1 MTLLDRIV
9 ADKYDE
15 INFKKSVVPISQLE
29 KSVFFERN
37 TSSLSKSL
45 NNGAIGIIA
54 QHRRRFLN
62 SFVHSDLNCFDV
74 IKAYEDAG
82 MSSVSISTDVKY
94 FSGALD
100 DLLVARASCSLP
112 ILRDDF
118 IIDEFQIYETKSYG
132 SDAILLKANILTKDK
147 IKYFTAIAK
156 SIRLEVLLEVQ
167 TLADLESIVPEIDI
181 IVVNNFNIENF
192 SSDVSISRILSER
205 IPEKFIKVS
214 VGGLSDIE
222 TIVALKSIGFQAVI
236 VDCDLMN
243 TDAIFFQAKKFI
255 QKINKRV
262 EGNKGI

>member
-1 MTLLDRIV
+1 MT
-9 ADKYDE
+9 
-15 INFKKSVVPISQLE
+15 
-29 KSVFFERN
+29 
-37 TSSLSKSL
+37 
-45 NNGAIGIIA
+45 
-54 QHRRRFLN
+54 
-62 SFVHSDLNCFDV
+62 
-74 IKAYEDAG
+74 
-82 MSSVSISTDVKY
+82 
-94 FSGALD
+94 
-100 DLLVARASCSLP
+100 VARANCNLP
-112 ILRDDF
+112 ILRDNF

>member
-1 MTLLDRIV
+1 M
-9 ADKYDE
+9 
-15 INFKKSVVPISQLE
+15 
-29 KSVFFERN
+29 
-37 TSSLSKSL
+37 
-45 NNGAIGIIA
+45 
-54 QHRRRFLN
+54 
-62 SFVHSDLNCFDV
+62 
-74 IKAYEDAG
+74 
-82 MSSVSISTDVKY
+82 
-94 FSGALD
+94 
-100 DLLVARASCSLP
+100 LVARASCSLP
-112 ILRDDF
+112 ILRHDF